1 MRRYIMAALICA
13 GVAAAAV
20 LIGDP
25 AFAQRD
31 PRPSPAPLLGVGL
44 PLLGGVLGTMI
55 LIRRFRRKD

>member
-13 GVAAAAV
+13 GVAAAAAV
-20 LIGDP
+20 IADP
-25 AFAQRD
+25 AIASLT
-31 PRPSPAPLLGVGL
+31 PRPGPAPLLGVGL